1 MLILIID
8 PLFVLKIRNELL
20 NMLILA
26 FSIQNNAFDQPQIL
40 RKFQNFLLLL
50 FSLEVFFDFPI
61 LIILQGLRIIMIL
74 ILLHSFSIFGDL
86 TNLRQIWIFSF
97 NYRSF
102 LNLIVARSPQSYVF
116 IYNLIVF
123 QSNPFLQVQQR
134 RRPWG
139 LIQLILR
146 GMNSWNLKD
155 LS

>member
-8 PLFVLKIRNELL
+8 PFFVLKIRNELL

-61 LIILQGLRIIMIL
+61 LVILQGLRIIMIL

-102 LNLIVARSPQSYVF
+102 LNLIVARSPHPYVL
-116 IYNLIVF
+116 IYNLIIF

-134 RRPWG
+134 RRSLG